1 MIQLF
6 ISGTLRLKR
15 CHIMGNRPRCQ
26 GRSVNKRYHPV
37 KHHSGAD
44 IWPVK
49 RLNQGLRQG
58 QTRCFDNDMIGQRP
72 LFQQF
77 LHAWQKIIGHRATDT
92 AIGKLDNIIDLTSLG
107 GAIAKHRRIH
117 ADIAKLIDDQCQ
129 TFASSMA
136 DDMTNQRGFS
146 RPQKSSDNSCRNTG
160 IHLDKLRLIN
170 NGKATRHAQI
180 WRQKRQSRLC

>member
-15 CHIMGNRPRCQ
+15 CHIMRNRPRRQ
-26 GRSVNKRYHPV
+26 GRPVNKRYDPV
-37 KHHSGAD
+37 KHHLSAD

-58 QTRCFDNDMIGQRP
+58 QTGCFDNDMIGQWP
-72 LFQQF
+72 LFQQL
-77 LHAWQKIIGHRATDT
+77 LHAWQKIIGHRATNT
-92 AIGKLDNIIDLTSLG
+92 AIGKLDDIIDLTSLG

-136 DDMTNQRGFS
+136 DDMTNQRCFS
-146 RPQKSSDNSCRNTG
+146 RP
-160 IHLDKLRLIN
+160 
-170 NGKATRHAQI
+170 
-180 WRQKRQSRLC
+180 

>member
-15 CHIMGNRPRCQ
+15 CHIMRNQPRRHGRP
-26 GRSVNKRYHPV
+26 VNKRYDPV
-37 KHHSGAD
+37 KHHLSAD

-58 QTRCFDNDMIGQRP
+58 QTGCFDNDMIGQWL
-72 LFQQF
+72 LFQQL
-77 LHAWQKIIGHRATDT
+77 LHAWQKIIGHRATNT
-92 AIGKLDNIIDLTSLG
+92 AIGKLDDIIDLTSLG

-136 DDMTNQRGFS
+136 DDMTNQRCFS
-146 RPQKSSDNSCRNTG
+146 RP
-160 IHLDKLRLIN
+160 
-170 NGKATRHAQI
+170 
-180 WRQKRQSRLC
+180 